1 MVRDRLTPL
10 HHGGWRALLGS
21 LYGLPRSSRKYF
33 LSGTLLGRATE
44 EGESPV
50 GEKEVSAWVRNLST
64 AGHVKSCWKLGR
76 PRSKAKYVI
85 ATDSAEVP

>member
-1 MVRDRLTPL
+1 MC
-10 HHGGWRALLGS
+10 
-21 LYGLPRSSRKYF
+21 
-33 LSGTLLGRATE
+33 SGTLLGRATE

-50 GEKEVSAWVRNLST
+50 HETQPAALARYPST
-64 AGHVKSCWKLGR
+64 AGHGKSCRKLGR